1 METLLKICAVCVIC
15 GVFCAMFRRYSP
27 GITILVSLL
36 CGAAAA
42 AAALHMFSPVLDFL
56 KRLQKLTGME
66 SAVFSPLLKT
76 VAIGI
81 LAEISGAFCQDAGEA
96 ALGKIVALCGTILS
110 TVCLLPLALLA
121 LDLLQTMIGG

>member
-1 METLLKICAVCVIC
+1 METILKICAVSAVCGVIC
-15 GVFCAMFRRYSP
+15 AMLRRYSP
-27 GITILVSLL
+27 GHAILVSLL

-42 AAALHMFSPVLDFL
+42 AAALRLFTPVLDFM

-76 VAIGI
+76 AAIGI
-81 LAEISGAFCQDAGEA
+81 LSEVSSAFCQDAGEA

-110 TVCLLPLALLA
+110 TVCLLPLALLV
-121 LDLLQTMIGG
+121 LELLQTMIGG